1 MAENNSTSGK
11 YATSFRQQ
19 FTLRGMIIGAIGSV
33 ILTCSSMFVALKASS
48 VPWPIM
54 FVALVSMF
62 GLKAL
67 GHTNYNEINV
77 THTAMSAG
85 AMVAGGLA
93 FTIPGIYMLDPAADL
108 DFAKLLVIT
117 VGGVLLGLIFTAIL
131 RKHFIEKANL
141 PYAMGQAAAEVVIVG
156 DEGGKKSAWLF
167 GSLGLSGVFTWLRDW
182 GIAGHKIPAMLSSK
196 YITATYGS
204 QFAIWLS
211 PMLISIG
218 YIVGPLFI
226 GVWFL
231 GALIGDGLI
240 LIGGQASGILDA
252 ASASAIKSSLGLGLM
267 VGCGAGIFIKEII
280 PRAKSLIIPMF
291 SRKSAGDCIVPM
303 RWAPV
308 VAIVLAGLFVFV
320 LDMPILAAIVTIL
333 GCWLATAM
341 SCQCVGLSG
350 INPMEI
356 FGILILLI
364 ARAVSGV
371 SGTEAFYV
379 AAIVAVAAGLT
390 GDVMND
396 FRSGYILHSDPK
408 AQWFGELIGGIIGA
422 VVSVGVLMI
431 IVTAYGG
438 EVFGSD
444 MFPAAQ
450 ASAVA
455 GMVGGISNVPV
466 FVFGIVAA
474 AIMYIIGLPVTT
486 LGLGVYLPFYMSATA
501 FIGGALNFILSK
513 AAPGVRERGNDTV
526 VAAGMRGGEGVS
538 GAVIARITA
547 TQVIQA
553 G

>member
-156 DEGGKKSAWLF
+156 DEGRKKSAWLF

-182 GIAGHKIPAMLSSK
+182 GIAGHRIPAMLSSE

-474 AIMYIIGLPVTT
+474 AIMYINGLPVTT

-526 VAAGMRGGEGVS
+526 VAAGMLGGEGVI
-538 GAVIARITA
+538 GVVIALITA
-547 TQVIQA
+547 IQVIQA

>member
-1 MAENNSTSGK
+1 
-11 YATSFRQQ
+11 
-19 FTLRGMIIGAIGSV
+19 
-33 ILTCSSMFVALKASS
+33 
-48 VPWPIM
+48 
-54 FVALVSMF
+54 
-62 GLKAL
+62 
-67 GHTNYNEINV
+67 
-77 THTAMSAG
+77 
-85 AMVAGGLA
+85 
-93 FTIPGIYMLDPAADL
+93 
-108 DFAKLLVIT
+108 
-117 VGGVLLGLIFTAIL
+117 
-131 RKHFIEKANL
+131 
-141 PYAMGQAAAEVVIVG
+141 
-156 DEGGKKSAWLF
+156 
-167 GSLGLSGVFTWLRDW
+167 
-182 GIAGHKIPAMLSSK
+182 MLSSE

-526 VAAGMRGGEGVS
+526 VAAGMLGGEGVI
-538 GAVIARITA
+538 GVVIALITA
-547 TQVIQA
+547 IQVIQA